1 MVANLPYDLTEDKLK
16 EIFVEYSP
24 VSAKVALRPIPRFMI
39 KKLQARNERR
49 KTRGFG
55 FVNLS
60 TEELQAKAVSE
71 MNGKEIDGRT
81 IAVKV
86 AIDSP
91 GKEDDVDAA
100 ADQFEETN
108 PSTEESAAPAAAAD
122 STPAP
127 APAET
132 TA

>member
-1 MVANLPYDLTEDKLK
+1 
-16 EIFVEYSP
+16 
-24 VSAKVALRPIPRFMI
+24 MI

-55 FVNLS
+55 FVSLA

-91 GKEDDVDAA
+91 GKEDDVNDAA
-100 ADQFEETN
+100 DKYEETTTVK
-108 PSTEESAAPAAAAD
+108 TEENAAPVE
-122 STPAP
+122 TPAE
-127 APAET
+127 A
-132 TA
+132 

>member
-1 MVANLPYDLTEDKLK
+1 
-16 EIFVEYSP
+16 
-24 VSAKVALRPIPRFMI
+24 MI

-55 FVNLS
+55 FVTLS
-60 TEELQAKAVSE
+60 SEELQAKAVSE

-91 GKEDDVDAA
+91 GKEDDVNDAA
-100 ADQFEETN
+100 DKYEA
-108 PSTEESAAPAAAAD
+108 TE
-122 STPAP
+122 
-127 APAET
+127 APAEEKT
-132 TA
+132 EKAEEAPATEAAATEA

>member
-1 MVANLPYDLTEDKLK
+1 
-16 EIFVEYSP
+16 
-24 VSAKVALRPIPRFMI
+24 MI

-55 FVNLS
+55 FVTMAS
-60 TEELQAKAVSE
+60 EELQTKAVNE

-91 GKEDDVDAA
+91 GKEDDVNEA
-100 ADQFEETN
+100 ADKYEETN
-108 PSTEESAAPAAAAD
+108 GPAAENADENTVPAAATEA
-122 STPAP
+122 A
-127 APAET
+127 
-132 TA
+132 